1 MSYYSNPTA
10 NAAMGAVDK
19 EIGKIN
25 KEVKKL
31 RQQKADGTVT
41 EAHFDR
47 RVEKLRCRYKGFY
60 RRVLEN
66 ALVRKLENEEE
77 AED

>member
-31 RQQKADGTVT
+31 RLQKAEGDIT
-41 EAHFDR
+41 EAYFER
-47 RVEKLRCRYKGFY
+47 RVEKLRGRYKGFF

-66 ALVRKLENEEE
+66 ALVRKLDEKEEE
-77 AED
+77 Q

>member
-31 RQQKADGTVT
+31 RLQKADGTIT
-41 EAHFDR
+41 EAYFER
-47 RVEKLRCRYKGFY
+47 RVEKLRGRYKGFF

-66 ALVRKLENEEE
+66 ALVRKLDEKEEE
-77 AED
+77 Q

>member
-31 RQQKADGTVT
+31 RLQKADGDIT
-41 EAHFDR
+41 EAYFER
-47 RVEKLRCRYKGFY
+47 RVEKLRGRYKGFF

-66 ALVRKLENEEE
+66 ALVRKLDEKEEE
-77 AED
+77 Q

>member
-31 RQQKADGTVT
+31 RQQRADGAIT
-41 EAHFDR
+41 EAYFDR
-47 RVEKLRCRYKGFY
+47 RVEKLRYRYKGFF

-66 ALVRKLENEEE
+66 ALVRKLDEKEEE
-77 AED
+77 Q

>member
-31 RQQKADGTVT
+31 RRQKADGDIT
-41 EAHFDR
+41 EAYFER
-47 RVEKLRCRYKGFY
+47 RVEKLRGSYKGFF

-66 ALVRKLENEEE
+66 ALVRKMDEKEEE
-77 AED
+77 Q

>member
-31 RQQKADGTVT
+31 RQQRADGTIT
-41 EAHFDR
+41 EAYFDR
-47 RVEKLRCRYKGFY
+47 CVEKLRCRYKGFF

-66 ALVRKLENEEE
+66 ALVRKLDEKEEE
-77 AED
+77 Q

>member
-25 KEVKKL
+25 KEIKNL
-31 RQQKADGTVT
+31 RRQKADGTIT
-41 EAHFDR
+41 EAYFER
-47 RVEKLRCRYKGFY
+47 RVEKLRGRYKGFF

-66 ALVRKLENEEE
+66 ALVRKLDEKEEE
-77 AED
+77 Q

>member
-19 EIGKIN
+19 EIGRIN

-31 RQQKADGTVT
+31 KTQKRDGLIT
-41 EAHFDR
+41 EGDFDR
-47 RVEKLRCRYKGFY
+47 KVEKLRCRYKGFY

-66 ALVRKLENEEE
+66 ALVRKTDEKEEE
-77 AED
+77 Q

>member
-25 KEVKKL
+25 KEIKNL
-31 RQQKADGTVT
+31 RRQKAEGVITDAYF
-41 EAHFDR
+41 ER
-47 RVEKLRCRYKGFY
+47 RVEKLRGRYKGFF

-66 ALVRKLENEEE
+66 ALVRKLDEKEEE
-77 AED
+77 Q

>member
-25 KEVKKL
+25 KEIKNL
-31 RQQKADGTVT
+31 RRQKAEGAITDAYF
-41 EAHFDR
+41 ER
-47 RVEKLRCRYKGFY
+47 RVEKLRGRYKGFF

-66 ALVRKLENEEE
+66 ALVRKLDEKEEE
-77 AED
+77 Q

>member
-31 RQQKADGTVT
+31 RRQKSDGDIT
-41 EAHFDR
+41 EAYFER
-47 RVEKLRCRYKGFY
+47 RVEKLRGRYKGFF

-66 ALVRKLENEEE
+66 ALVRKLDEKEEE
-77 AED
+77 R